1 MADDRLDERG
11 HVEIDDVILDAP
23 GLEGEVS
30 VERPSVGGVLR
41 GARGRK
47 VLDDAL
53 TRVDM
58 RTDREI
64 VIAQPRQRRAGGRTT
79 RGGGDAATSDG
90 AGMTLTVPGPPRGQE
105 QVVLSID
112 EHGVATWHIKG
123 GRQDGRAV
131 RGGRTT
137 RTYTIERTGASARGT
152 GTTRGL
158 IPGLDKVIRVITF
171 PVASAIGRG
180 ARFAAREWDTK
191 RHPPQIRGYGAT
203 GRLTELDERTWSG
216 LAKGPVLLFVHGT
229 FSTTEGGFGG
239 LVPSAR
245 KELHRRYDGRV
256 IAYDHPTIAD
266 DPILNGR
273 RFLESVA
280 DRSLRLDIVCHS
292 RGGLVSRAIAERP
305 GDLAGLAPR
314 VNVRTI
320 VHVGVPNSGTILAK
334 AEHWNEL
341 LDRVTTLINL
351 VPTPGIV
358 DTLETVLAVVRS
370 IAVETAKNL
379 EGLDAMAPG
388 SRFLERLNTKS
399 TARASYRAIVSDFE
413 PKNPGLKAWLNDAVR
428 DALFGNLPNDM
439 MVTIES
445 MTAKN
450 GSSRFPITDIR
461 AFKPGDGIEHANYFP
476 EKFTQAALLDWLP
489 G

>member
-1 MADDRLDERG
+1 VAQDRLDERG
-11 HVEIDDVILDAP
+11 HVEVDDVVLDAP
-23 GLEGEVS
+23 GLDGEVS
-30 VERPSVGGVLR
+30 VERAGAGGAVR
-41 GARGRK
+41 GARARK
-47 VLDDAL
+47 LLDDAL
-53 TRVDM
+53 TRVEM

-64 VIAQPRQRRAGGRTT
+64 VIAQPRERREVGRGT
-79 RGGGDAATSDG
+79 RGGSNVADG
-90 AGMTLTVPGPPRGQE
+90 GTVMTLTVPGPPQGHE

-112 EHGVATWHIKG
+112 EHGVATWHLKG
-123 GRQDGRAV
+123 GRRGGRAV

-137 RTYTIERTGASARGT
+137 RTYTIERTTAAARGT
-152 GTTRGL
+152 GRTRGL
-158 IPGLDKVIRVITF
+158 VPGLDKVIRVITF
-171 PVASAIGRG
+171 PVASAVGRG
-180 ARFAAREWDTK
+180 ARFAAREWDSK
-191 RHPPQIRGYGAT
+191 RHPPQIRAYGAT
-203 GRLTELDERTWSG
+203 GRLTDLDERAWSS
-216 LAKGPVLLFVHGT
+216 LAKGPALLFVHGT
-229 FSTTEGGFGG
+229 FSTTEGGFGR
-239 LVPSAR
+239 LVPAAR

-266 DPILNGR
+266 DPIENAR
-273 RFLESVA
+273 KFLETVA
-280 DRSLRLDIVCHS
+280 ERTLKLDIVCHS

-314 VNVRTI
+314 VKVRSV

-351 VPTPGIV
+351 VPAPGIV

-388 SRFLERLNTKS
+388 SRFLGRLNMRS
-399 TARASYRAIVSDFE
+399 AGRISYRAIVSDFE

-445 MTAKN
+445 MTGKN
-450 GSSRFPITDIR
+450 GSNRFPISDIR
-461 AFKPGDGIEHANYFP
+461 AFKPADGIEHANYFP
-476 EKFTQAALLDWLP
+476 EKFTQSALFDWLL